1 VEPELAP
8 VPLRLERSAPP
19 GRGWGVAPAPCAA
32 GTEYVLGTSREDTP
46 RVNSGVR
53 LRIARPRGHH
63 RQSGRAGDFHVS
75 VGSGYS
81 WLTSVLGHVSHRRLT
96 GPLASVARRRTPPV
110 APKHNANCDFSN
122 AKCGFCKWRLVLGD
136 VPSPGAGRALFGRG
150 IWATTL
156 SGEGSGRPKTRPSR
170 QPCRLHFRG

>member
-1 VEPELAP
+1 MATTEETSRRDELAGRLSKNAIGISSQREPSDHSRALSPFNLRSAPKNEDNAAAAHKEMSQVEPELAP

-32 GTEYVLGTSREDTP
+32 GTECVLGTSREDTA
-46 RVNSGVR
+46 RVNPGVR

-81 WLTSVLGHVSHRRLT
+81 
-96 GPLASVARRRTPPV
+96 
-110 APKHNANCDFSN
+110 C
-122 AKCGFCKWRLVLGD
+122 
-136 VPSPGAGRALFGRG
+136 
-150 IWATTL
+150 
-156 SGEGSGRPKTRPSR
+156 
-170 QPCRLHFRG
+170 